1 MKIMS
6 FKPGHDGAVS
16 ALDASTAELLYSY
29 EAEKDSFARYSPVT
43 PTSVLDAAG
52 RLGDI
57 PDVIAVSGWSKSE
70 MAGGRSIAAG
80 YRGIAP
86 DSELVRE
93 QIMFGRKVKF
103 YSSTHERSHLWCS
116 YGMSPFPAGTPCY
129 ALIWEGALGDFYEID
144 ECMQLRHLGKVMA
157 CPGNKYIFIYA
168 LADPSFSSGTLRDG
182 DAGKLMALTA
192 YGKTGLPD
200 TDEQDLINCL
210 FPLES
215 IQHSLSKDE
224 LQCSPYYNI
233 GVTHP
238 KFTNLAKRFSDAIF
252 DAFYV
257 FAKKNM
263 TKGFPLLIS
272 GGCGL
277 NCEWN
282 RRWLETSLFSDVF
295 IPPCTNDTGSAIGTA
310 VDAMRHFTGNAKLKW
325 NVYSGQPFLLD
336 EFDPT
341 GLEVYPL
348 DYEQVAS
355 ALLSGQ
361 VIGWVQGNC
370 EIGPRALGNR
380 SILAAPFSKATHE
393 RLNRIKNRE
402 SFRPIAPVCL
412 QQDVALHFDS
422 ARPSP
427 YMLLFQKVLD
437 SRLEAVTHVDG
448 TARVQT
454 VSREQ
459 NPRLFQLLTAFKAET
474 GVGVLCN
481 TSLNFNGTGFINRAS
496 DLLAYARAAG
506 LDGFVINDAFYL
518 LKEAPLTTS
527 SGQRKAK

>member
-16 ALDASTAELLYSY
+16 AIDASAAELLYSY

-52 RLGDI
+52 RLDDI

-70 MAGGRSIAAG
+70 IAGGRSVAAG
-80 YRGIAP
+80 YCGI
-86 DSELVRE
+86 DSESELVRE
-93 QIMFGRKVKF
+93 KVIFGRKVKF

-116 YGMSPFPAGTPCY
+116 YGMSPFPTKSPCY

-144 ECMQLRHLGKVMA
+144 ENMQLVHLGKVMA
-157 CPGNKYIFIYA
+157 SPGNKYVFLYA
-168 LADPSFSSGTLRDG
+168 LADPNFSSGWLRDG

-192 YGKTGLPD
+192 YGKAGLPD
-200 TDEQDLINCL
+200 ADEQALIN
-210 FPLES
+210 FVVPRES
-215 IQHSLSKDE
+215 IQHSLRKDE
-224 LQCSPYYNI
+224 LQSTPYYNI

-238 KFTNLAKRFSDAIF
+238 KFTNLARRFSDAIF
-252 DAFYV
+252 DAFHV
-257 FAKKNM
+257 FAKKNL
-263 TKGFPLLIS
+263 TKGFPLLIA

-282 RRWLETSLFSDVF
+282 RRWLETNLFSDVF
-295 IPPCTNDTGSAIGTA
+295 IPPCTSDTGSAIGTA
-310 VDAMRHFTGNAKLKW
+310 VDAMRHFTGNAKIKW
-325 NVYSGQPFLLD
+325 NVYSGQPFIDD
-336 EFDPT
+336 EIDRT
-341 GLEVYPL
+341 GLEVHPL
-348 DYEQVAS
+348 DHGEVAS
-355 ALLSGQ
+355 ALLSDK

-402 SFRPIAPVCL
+402 GFRPIAPVCL
-412 QQDVALHFDS
+412 EEDVALHFDL

-437 SRLEAVTHVDG
+437 SRLKAVTHADG
-448 TARVQT
+448 TARAQT
-454 VSREQ
+454 VSRKQ
-459 NPRLFQLLTAFKAET
+459 NPQLFQLLTSFKAKS

-496 DLLAYARAAG
+496 DLLTYARAAG

-518 LKEAPLTTS
+518 LKEAPLTAS
-527 SGQRKAK
+527 SGQKKTA

>member
-16 ALDASTAELLYSY
+16 AVDASTAELLYSY

-43 PTSVLDAAG
+43 PTSVFDAAG
-52 RLGDI
+52 RLDDI
-57 PDVIAVSGWSKSE
+57 PDVIAISGWSKSDA
-70 MAGGRSIAAG
+70 AGGNSIAAG
-80 YRGIAP
+80 YLGIGAE
-86 DSELVRE
+86 SEFVRE
-93 QIMFGRKVKF
+93 KVIFGRKVKF

-144 ECMQLRHLGKVMA
+144 ESMQLIHLGKVMA
-157 CPGNKYIFIYA
+157 WPGNKYVFLYA
-168 LADPSFSSGTLRDG
+168 LADPSCSSGWLRDG

-192 YGKTGLPD
+192 YGKAGLPD
-200 TDEQDLINCL
+200 ADEQALINFV
-210 FPLES
+210 FPRES
-215 IQHSLSKDE
+215 KYSLLKDE
-224 LQCSPYYNI
+224 LQSSPYYNI
-233 GVTHP
+233 GVTNP

-252 DAFYV
+252 DAFHV
-257 FAKKNM
+257 FAKKNL
-263 TKGFPLLIS
+263 TKGFPLIVA

-282 RRWLETSLFSDVF
+282 RRWIESKLFSDVF

-310 VDAMRHFTGNAKLKW
+310 VDAMRYFTGNAKLKW

-336 EFDPT
+336 ELDPT

-348 DYEQVAS
+348 DYEHVAS
-355 ALLSGQ
+355 ALLQ
-361 VIGWVQGNC
+361 EKIIGWVQGNC

-402 SFRPIAPVCL
+402 AFRPIAPVCL
-412 QQDVALHFDS
+412 ENDVALHFDL
-422 ARPSP
+422 ARVSP
-427 YMLLFQKVLD
+427 YMLLFQRVLD
-437 SRLEAVTHVDG
+437 RRLKAVTHVDG
-448 TARVQT
+448 TARAQT
-454 VSREQ
+454 VSQNE
-459 NPRLFQLLTAFKAET
+459 NPRLFELLTAFKAKS

-481 TSLNFNGTGFINRAS
+481 TSLNFNGKGFINRAS
-496 DLLAYARAAG
+496 DLLTYARTAG
-506 LDGFVINDAFYL
+506 LDGFVVNDAFYL
-518 LKEAPLTTS
+518 LTAKSGVPS
-527 SGQRKAK
+527 SS